1 MVDGQAG
8 GTGWYRDPSGV
19 HQFRYFD
26 AIWTDQV
33 SDAGVVR
40 TSPLPVPA
48 ELSAVGQPA
57 PSVAASGYPAAQ
69 FLPQAPLAPYAN
81 PGAPK
86 SHRKLLWIG
95 GAVTSVVVVAIIAIA
110 VTSGSSST
118 GGGGGAVSTSQFCT
132 DLGSRYDGGS
142 TGAGSVPGALFH
154 PQDRAQIQAAIVNAT
169 DLAAEAP
176 TASLKADLTTI
187 ATDLK
192 TSLSSHPSDTTAPG
206 SDEDQRIAAWHQT
219 HCH

>member
-48 ELSAVGQPA
+48 DLSAVGQPA
-57 PSVAASGYPAAQ
+57 PSVAAPSYPAAQ
-69 FLPQAPLAPYAN
+69 FLPQPPSAPYAN
-81 PGAPK
+81 PGAAK

-132 DLGSRYDGGS
+132 DLNSEQYS
-142 TGAGSVPGALFH
+142 AALVN
-154 PQDRAQIQAAIVNAT
+154 PQSRAQIQAAIVNAT

-176 TASLKADLTTI
+176 TALLKTDLTTI
-187 ATDLK
+187 AADLK
-192 TSLSSHPSDTTAPG
+192 TSLSSPPSDTTAPG